1 MTRTIGLMIGACAA
15 AGLGV
20 GAFAFDNLH
29 RAPKSPYHI
38 EKTAVDRGTIVGRVT
53 ATGSLSA
60 LVTVQVGSQVSG
72 RIQDLN
78 ADFGSHV
85 SKGQVIGRLDARLF
99 AASLEQATANRQAA
113 QANLAQAQAKRTHAD
128 RELERA
134 KTLAAKRLIAPA
146 ELDARSA
153 DDAAAVAAVA
163 AAVGDLAQ
171 ARASQ
176 HQAEVNLGYTTI
188 VSPIGGTVISR
199 NVDVGQTVAAS
210 LQAPTLFTIAE
221 DLRKMQVHTAVSEA
235 DVGKLANGMPAT
247 FAVDA
252 YPRKKFRGVIRQI
265 RDAPQTLQ
273 NVVTYDAVID
283 VDNNALELKP
293 GMTAN
298 VTFVYAERHDV
309 LRVPTAALRF
319 RPPAELLTP
328 GKKSTPKSAAK
339 AAKAAAKAAKA
350 HLESKAV
357 ASELPN
363 KAPPSPRPPANADT
377 DADADADANA
387 DADAATAAADLAHRS
402 VWVLHGATPS
412 EVPVTV
418 GVVDG
423 TRVEVESPALKEGD
437 LVITDAINKT
447 DRAEAKRAR
456 SQSGGSGKSALF

>member
-1 MTRTIGLMIGACAA
+1 MIGACAA
-15 AGLGV
+15 VGLGV
-20 GAFAFDNLH
+20 GGFVVNNLN

-38 EKTAVDRGTIVGRVT
+38 EKTAVDRGPIVGRVT
-53 ATGSLSA
+53 ATGSMSA

-72 RIQDLN
+72 RIQDL
-78 ADFGSHV
+78 AVDFGSHV
-85 SKGQVIGRLDARLF
+85 TKGQVIARLDARLF
-99 AASLEQATANRQAA
+99 MAAVEQATANRQAA

-134 KTLAAKRLIAPA
+134 KTLSAKHLIAPA
-146 ELDARSA
+146 ELDSRSA
-153 DDAAAVAAVA
+153 DAAGAIAAVA

-176 HQAEVNLGYTTI
+176 HQAEVNLGYATI
-188 VSPIGGTVISR
+188 VSPISGTVISR

-235 DVGKLANGMPAT
+235 DVGKLASGMPAT
-247 FAVDA
+247 FGVDA
-252 YPRKKFRGVIRQI
+252 YPHKKFRGVIRQI

-319 RPPAELLTP
+319 RPPPELLA
-328 GKKSTPKSAAK
+328 GGAKSTPKAAAK
-339 AAKAAAKAAKA
+339 AAKAAAKAARA
-350 HLESKAV
+350 ATHLESKAV
-357 ASELPN
+357 ASEQ
-363 KAPPSPRPPANADT
+363 PAKNG
-377 DADADADANA
+377 ADADADGNA
-387 DADAATAAADLAHRS
+387 DGNTGAEGEGSAGAGDSAHRS
-402 VWVLHGATPS
+402 VWVLHGAVPT
-412 EVPVTV
+412 EVKVSV

-423 TRVEVESPALKEGD
+423 TRVEVESSQLKPGD
-437 LVITDAINKT
+437 LVITDAITKA
-447 DRAEAKRAR
+447 DRAEAKQAR
-456 SQSGGSGKSALF
+456 KQAGGGATKSLF